1 MYKYKAKILNV
12 VDGDTFDVDIDI
24 GFRIHLKERIRL
36 LDIDTPE
43 KRGDAEK
50 ALGLLVTK
58 FATQYEGKE
67 VVIQTEK
74 QDSFG
79 RWLAKLWFE
88 NGVDIATIYNNLG
101 INKLCEN
108 YSEENVWKLQV

>member
-1 MYKYKAKILNV
+1 MYAYNARIVNV

-43 KRGDAEK
+43 KRGDVEK

-88 NGVDIATIYNNLG
+88 NGVDIVTIYNNLG

-108 YSEENVWKLQV
+108 YSEENVWELQV